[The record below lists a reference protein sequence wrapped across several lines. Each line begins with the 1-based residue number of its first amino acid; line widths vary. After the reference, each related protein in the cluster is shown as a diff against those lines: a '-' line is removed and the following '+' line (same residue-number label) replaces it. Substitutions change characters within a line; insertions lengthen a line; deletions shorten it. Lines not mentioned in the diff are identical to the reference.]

1 MNIVSWGR
9 YTYYKMEYTNIKY
22 GERMLELSAQLY
34 SEYTKAAIQTNLF
47 ENIST
52 SWSVTRK

>member
-1 MNIVSWGR
+1 M
-9 YTYYKMEYTNIKY
+9 
-22 GERMLELSAQLY
+22 GENLVANNKLSAQLY